1 VTGARDVPA
10 RLGPPDARRYL
21 QLALAGLWL
30 LDAVLQCQAFMFTKG
45 FAGILAGAAA
55 GNPRWAA
62 APVLWTAHLAGRD
75 PALANAGFATAQLL
89 IALGIAGRP
98 TVKAGLAASAGW
110 ALAVWWLGEGLGGVL
125 AGSASPV
132 TGAPG
137 AAVLYALLA
146 VLLWPDGQAAR
157 PEPPFVAA
165 RPAGVLTTRLVWLAL
180 WGSLAY
186 FTLAQASPGGIGRT
200 FAAMASGQRGW
211 ISAMDQA
218 AAGLLAH
225 AGAVV
230 PAVLA
235 VVLLVVAAGVFLPGP
250 AARAVLVLA
259 VAVAAL
265 IWVAGEN
272 FGGVFTGSGTDPNS
286 GPLLALLA
294 AAYWP
299 RAAGLRRAGDARA
312 GDGRA
317 GGPQKPVGERAAG
330 ERPVRGKVAP

>member
-1 VTGARDVPA
+1 MTGARDVPT
-10 RLGPPDARRYL
+10 RLATPDARRYL

-30 LDAVLQCQAFMFTKG
+30 LDAVLQYQAFMFTKG
-45 FAGILAGAAA
+45 FAGMLARAAA
-55 GNPRWAA
+55 GNPQWAA
-62 APVLWTAHLAGRD
+62 APVLWAAHLAGRD

-89 IALGIAGRP
+89 IALAIAGRP
-98 TVKAGLAASAGW
+98 TVKAGLAASIVW

-146 VLLWPDGQAAR
+146 VLLWPDGRAAR

-165 RPAGVLTTRLVWLAL
+165 RPAGVLTTRLAWLAL

-186 FTLAQASPGGIGRT
+186 FALAPTSPGGIGRT

-218 AAGLLAH
+218 AAGLLAQR
-225 AGAVV
+225 GAAVS
-230 PAVLA
+230 AVLA
-235 VVLLVVAAGVFLPGP
+235 VVLLVIAIGVFLPGR

-299 RAAGLRRAGDARA
+299 RAAGLRRAGDART
-312 GDGRA
+312 GDARA
-317 GGPQKPVGERAAG
+317 RGAQEPVGERAG
-330 ERPVRGKVAP
+330 GGRPVRGEVAP

>member
-1 VTGARDVPA
+1 MTGAPDVPV
-10 RLGPPDARRYL
+10 RMGTPDARRYL

-45 FAGILAGAAA
+45 FAGMLAGAAA
-55 GNPRWAA
+55 GNPGWAA
-62 APVLWTAHLAGRD
+62 APVLWAAHLTGRD
-75 PALANAGFATAQLL
+75 PALANTGFAAVQLL
-89 IALGIAGRP
+89 IALAIAGRS
-98 TVKAGLAASAGW
+98 TVKAGLAASIAW

-137 AAVLYALLA
+137 AAALYALLA
-146 VLLWPDGQAAR
+146 VLLWPGGRAR
-157 PEPPFVAA
+157 HQEPAFVAA
-165 RPAGVLTTRLVWLAL
+165 GSAGVLTTRLAWLAL
-180 WGSLAY
+180 WGSLACI
-186 FTLAQASPGGIGRT
+186 TLAQASPGGLGRT
-200 FAAMASGQRGW
+200 LAAVGSGQRGW

-218 AAGLLAH
+218 AAGLLAQR
-225 AGAVV
+225 GAAVA
-230 PAVLA
+230 AVLA
-235 VVLLVVAAGVFLPGP
+235 VVLLVIAVGVFLPGRV
-250 AARAVLVLA
+250 ARAVLVLA

-299 RAAGLRRAGDARA
+299 LGVGLRRAGNARTS
-312 GDGRA
+312 GGRA
-317 GGPQKPVGERAAG
+317 GGAQEPVGKRAAG
-330 ERPVRGKVAP
+330 ERPVREKVAP

>member
-1 VTGARDVPA
+1 
-10 RLGPPDARRYL
+10 
-21 QLALAGLWL
+21 
-30 LDAVLQCQAFMFTKG
+30 M
-45 FAGILAGAAA
+45 
-55 GNPRWAA
+55 
-62 APVLWTAHLAGRD
+62 
-75 PALANAGFATAQLL
+75 
-89 IALGIAGRP
+89 
-98 TVKAGLAASAGW
+98 
-110 ALAVWWLGEGLGGVL
+110 L

-146 VLLWPDGQAAR
+146 VLLWPGGRAGHQ
-157 PEPPFVAA
+157 EPPFVAA
-165 RPAGVLTTRLVWLAL
+165 GSAGVLTARLAWLAL
-180 WGSLAY
+180 WGSLAC
-186 FTLAQASPGGIGRT
+186 FTLAQTSPEGIGQT
-200 FAAMASGQRGW
+200 LASMASGQHGW

-218 AAGLLAH
+218 EAGLLAH
-225 AGAVV
+225 GGAAAPV
-230 PAVLA
+230 VLA
-235 VVLLVVAAGVFLPGP
+235 VVLLVVGVGVFLPGP

-299 RAAGLRRAGDARA
+299 RAGLQRAGDART

-317 GGPQKPVGERAAG
+317 GGPQEPVGERAAG

>member
-1 VTGARDVPA
+1 MTGARDGPA
-10 RLGPPDARRYL
+10 RLGPPDARRYI

-30 LDAVLQCQAFMFTKG
+30 LDAVLQCQAFMFTEG
-45 FAGILAGAAA
+45 FAGMLAGAAA
-55 GNPRWAA
+55 GNPGWAA
-62 APVLWTAHLAGRD
+62 APVLWAAHLAGRD

-89 IALGIAGRP
+89 IALAIAGRP
-98 TVKAGLAASAGW
+98 TVKAGLAASIAW

-146 VLLWPDGQAAR
+146 ALLWPGGRAR
-157 PEPPFVAA
+157 HQEPPFVAA
-165 RPAGVLTTRLVWLAL
+165 GPAGVLTTRLAWLAL
-180 WGSLAY
+180 WGSLAC
-186 FTLAQASPGGIGRT
+186 FTLAQTSPGGIGRT
-200 FAAMASGQRGW
+200 LAAMASGQRGW

-225 AGAVV
+225 GGAAV

-235 VVLLVVAAGVFLPGP
+235 VVVLVVAVGVFLPGP

-299 RAAGLRRAGDARA
+299 RAAGLRRAGDART

-317 GGPQKPVGERAAG
+317 GGPQEPAGERATG

>member
-1 VTGARDVPA
+1 MTGARDVPV

-21 QLALAGLWL
+21 QLVLAGLWL
-30 LDAVLQCQAFMFTKG
+30 LDAVLQYQAFMFTKG
-45 FAGILAGAAA
+45 FATMLAGTAA

-62 APVLWTAHLAGRD
+62 APVLWAAHLAGRD

-89 IALGIAGRP
+89 IALAIAGRP
-98 TVKAGLAASAGW
+98 TVKAGLAASIAW
-110 ALAVWWLGEGLGGVL
+110 ALAVWWLGEGFGGVL

-146 VLLWPDGQAAR
+146 VLLWPDGRAAR

-180 WGSLAY
+180 WGSLAR
-186 FTLAQASPGGIGRT
+186 FTLAQTSPGGIGRT

-211 ISAMDQA
+211 ISVMDQA

-225 AGAVV
+225 GGAAV
-230 PAVLA
+230 PRLLA
-235 VVLLVVAAGVFLPGP
+235 VVLLVVAVGVFLPRP

-299 RAAGLRRAGDARA
+299 RAAGLRRAGDARTS
-312 GDGRA
+312 DGRA
-317 GGPQKPVGERAAG
+317 GGPQEPVGERAGG
-330 ERPVRGKVAP
+330 ERPVCREVAS

>member
-10 RLGPPDARRYL
+10 RLGTPDARRCL

-45 FAGILAGAAA
+45 FAGMLAAAAA
-55 GNPRWAA
+55 GNPGWAA
-62 APVLWTAHLAGRD
+62 APVLWAAHLAGRG
-75 PALANAGFATAQLL
+75 PALANAGFATVQLL
-89 IALGIAGRP
+89 IALAIAGRP

-125 AGSASPV
+125 TGGASPV

-146 VLLWPDGQAAR
+146 VLLWPEGRAR
-157 PEPPFVAA
+157 HQEPPFVAA
-165 RPAGVLTTRLVWLAL
+165 GSAGVLTTRLAWLAL
-180 WGSLAY
+180 WGSLAC
-186 FTLAQASPGGIGRT
+186 FTLAQASPGGLRRT
-200 FAAMASGQRGW
+200 FAAMASAQRGW

-218 AAGLLAH
+218 AAGLLAQR
-225 AGAVV
+225 GAAVS
-230 PAVLA
+230 AVLA
-235 VVLLVVAAGVFLPGP
+235 VVLLVIAIGVFLPGR

-299 RAAGLRRAGDARA
+299 RVAGLRRAGDART

-317 GGPQKPVGERAAG
+317 GGAQEPVGERAGG
-330 ERPVRGKVAP
+330 ERPVCGEVAS